1 VASGV
6 FWGLTPTVGLQT
18 IEILAT
24 WGFLKHVVRKDS
36 SLVQAMLWVWVNNPL
51 TMVPLYYAFY
61 VTGLSL
67 TGRRGVAVDYQSFT
81 VTGLSLDNVGVP
93 LLIGCLPY
101 ATVGSALAYFW
112 AIGVVTRRRVRLARK
127 RATASDYG
135 TFRT

>member
-1 VASGV
+1 MASGV

-51 TMVPLYYAFY
+51 TMAPFYYAFY
-61 VTGLSL
+61 VTGLFL

-81 VTGLSLDNVGVP
+81 ISGLTLGNVGVP
-93 LLIGCLPY
+93 LLVGCLPY
-101 ATVGSALAYFW
+101 ATAGSALAYCW
-112 AIGVVTRRRVRLARK
+112 AIRVVARRRRRLARK
-127 RATASDYG
+127 RAAA
-135 TFRT
+135 